1 MTKEITLPRRR
12 PRCPRRRPGQ
22 GFCFPI
28 EVPVPG
34 VRWEHGNGRVML
46 VPNWYA
52 MAVAGEIPTAQI
64 LICTGIPYCTILVNR
79 IVVVVI
85 PYPGQKV
92 YKYIYSA
99 IPKRPLIWH
108 YTV

>member
-1 MTKEITLPRRR
+1 MVFDL
-12 PRCPRRRPGQ
+12 
-22 GFCFPI
+22 FS
-28 EVPVPG
+28 
-34 VRWEHGNGRVML
+34 ML
-46 VPNWYA
+46 
-52 MAVAGEIPTAQI
+52 
-64 LICTGIPYCTILVNR
+64 NR

-108 YTV
+108 YTVEGVTGYLDKEGSSPS

>member
-1 MTKEITLPRRR
+1 MVFDL
-12 PRCPRRRPGQ
+12 
-22 GFCFPI
+22 FS
-28 EVPVPG
+28 
-34 VRWEHGNGRVML
+34 ML
-46 VPNWYA
+46 NK
-52 MAVAGEIPTAQI
+52 
-64 LICTGIPYCTILVNR
+64 

-108 YTV
+108 YTVPEDRTNYHVPYCSRY

>member
-1 MTKEITLPRRR
+1 MVFDL
-12 PRCPRRRPGQ
+12 
-22 GFCFPI
+22 FS
-28 EVPVPG
+28 
-34 VRWEHGNGRVML
+34 ML
-46 VPNWYA
+46 
-52 MAVAGEIPTAQI
+52 
-64 LICTGIPYCTILVNR
+64 NR

-108 YTV
+108 STVVRETFATVSQV

>member
-1 MTKEITLPRRR
+1 MVFDL
-12 PRCPRRRPGQ
+12 
-22 GFCFPI
+22 FS
-28 EVPVPG
+28 
-34 VRWEHGNGRVML
+34 ML
-46 VPNWYA
+46 
-52 MAVAGEIPTAQI
+52 
-64 LICTGIPYCTILVNR
+64 NR

-108 YTV
+108 YTVSTINMPGIPNILPYRYRSRA

>member
-1 MTKEITLPRRR
+1 MANGEAYVANVRGICVVNGLCVGICDGTSEQDCDKGHKVVATTMTASHSTCRMHSMVFDL
-12 PRCPRRRPGQ
+12 
-22 GFCFPI
+22 FS
-28 EVPVPG
+28 
-34 VRWEHGNGRVML
+34 ML
-46 VPNWYA
+46 
-52 MAVAGEIPTAQI
+52 
-64 LICTGIPYCTILVNR
+64 NR